1 MQIDLHARLLSAIR
15 TADGG
20 MALTFDVK
28 APSLRYSVGRTYAIA
43 DQLFDT
49 GVRARRSRP
58 KATGHQTI
66 LLRSAGPTK
75 RRSRAGRPTNKER
88 IAKYIEEHGGSKDH
102 AAKVLGIRL

>member
-20 MALTFDVK
+20 MALTFEVK

-49 GVRARRSRP
+49 GVRARRGRP
-58 KATGHQTI
+58 RASGHQTMSS
-66 LLRSAGPTK
+66 RSVGPAK
-75 RRSRAGRPTNKER
+75 RRAHVGRPTNKER
-88 IAKYIEEHGGSKDH
+88 ITKYIEEHGGSKDH
-102 AAKVLGIRL
+102 AAKVLGIRM